1 MTTADTSRRTTTRT
15 TLLELD
21 GLAREFTGPGTTRTI
36 AVDDVTLTVEDGET
50 LALVGE
56 SGSGKTTLTRLLLG
70 LLDPTA
76 GTVRFEGHD
85 LARLSPAEM
94 RALRAGMQV
103 VLQDPYS
110 SMNPRMKVT
119 DIVAEPLV
127 THDVTYRGR
136 RARARLR
143 ERVGELLES
152 VGLPARL
159 QDRYPHEFSG
169 GQRQRVSIARALA
182 SSPRL
187 VVLDEPTSA
196 LDVSVQS
203 QVLDL
208 LVELQRQHGLTYVFV
223 SHNLAVVR
231 QIADRVAVL
240 RRGRVVECGET
251 ATVLGAPRHP
261 YTRELLAAV
270 PRPDAYRTR
279 TRTGTGTGTGG
290 GTTGV

>member
-1 MTTADTSRRTTTRT
+1 MTTAVPK
-15 TLLELD
+15 TLAKRPMLELD
-21 GLAREFTGPGTTRTI
+21 GLSKEFTGPGATTRTL

-70 LLDPTA
+70 LLDPTT

-85 LARLSPAEM
+85 LAVLSPAEL

-110 SMNPRMKVT
+110 SMNPRMRVT

-136 RARARLR
+136 RARTRLR

-169 GQRQRVSIARALA
+169 GQRQRISIARALA

-223 SHNLAVVR
+223 SHNLAVVQR
-231 QIADRVAVL
+231 IADRVAVL

-251 ATVLGAPRHP
+251 AAVLGAPRHP

-270 PRPDAYRTR
+270 PRPDAYRTG
-279 TRTGTGTGTGG
+279 TGSRTGTGNGG
-290 GTTGV
+290 GTTGE

>member
-1 MTTADTSRRTTTRT
+1 MTTAVPK
-15 TLLELD
+15 TLAKRPMLELD
-21 GLAREFTGPGTTRTI
+21 GLSKEFTGPGATRTL

-85 LARLSPAEM
+85 LAVLSAAEL

-110 SMNPRMKVT
+110 SMNPRMRVT

-169 GQRQRVSIARALA
+169 GQRQRISIARALA

-223 SHNLAVVR
+223 SHNLAVVQR
-231 QIADRVAVL
+231 IADRVAVL

-251 ATVLGAPRHP
+251 AAVLGAPRHP

-279 TRTGTGTGTGG
+279 TGSRTGTGNGG
-290 GTTGV
+290 GTTGE

>member
-1 MTTADTSRRTTTRT
+1 MTTTKTSRRTR
-15 TLLELD
+15 LLELD
-21 GLAREFTGPGTTRTI
+21 GLSKEFTGPGATRTL
-36 AVDDVTLTVEDGET
+36 AVDDVSLTVEDGET

-76 GTVRFEGHD
+76 GTVRFDGHD
-85 LARLSPAEM
+85 LATLPPAEL

-110 SMNPRMKVT
+110 SMNPRMRVT

-152 VGLPARL
+152 VGLPAGL

-169 GQRQRVSIARALA
+169 GQRQRISIARALA

-196 LDVSVQS
+196 LDVCVQS

-208 LVELQRQHGLTYVFV
+208 LAELQRRHGLTYVFV
-223 SHNLAVVR
+223 SHNLAVVQR
-231 QIADRVAVL
+231 IADRVAVL

-251 ATVLGAPRHP
+251 AAVLGAPRHP

-279 TRTGTGTGTGG
+279 TRTSPSPSPRTGTGG
-290 GTTGV
+290 GTTGG

>member
-1 MTTADTSRRTTTRT
+1 
-15 TLLELD
+15 
-21 GLAREFTGPGTTRTI
+21 
-36 AVDDVTLTVEDGET
+36 LTVEDGET

-85 LARLSPAEM
+85 LAALPPAEL

-110 SMNPRMKVT
+110 SMNPRMRVT

-127 THDVTYRGR
+127 THDATYRGR

-152 VGLPARL
+152 VGLTAGL

-169 GQRQRVSIARALA
+169 GQRQRISIARALA

-208 LVELQRQHGLTYVFV
+208 LAELQRQHGLTYVFV
-223 SHNLAVVR
+223 SHNLAVVQR
-231 QIADRVAVL
+231 IADRVAVL

-251 ATVLGAPRHP
+251 AAVLGAPRHP

-279 TRTGTGTGTGG
+279 AGNRTGTGIGG
-290 GTTGV
+290 GTTGG

>member
-1 MTTADTSRRTTTRT
+1 MTTARTRT
-15 TLLELD
+15 PAKTPLLELD
-21 GLAREFTGPGTTRTI
+21 GLSKEFTGPGASRTI
-36 AVDDVTLTVEDGET
+36 AVDDVTLTVAEGET

-76 GTVRFEGHD
+76 GTVRFDGQD
-85 LARLSPAEM
+85 LAGLSPAEL
-94 RALRAGMQV
+94 RAIRAGMQV

-127 THDVTYRGR
+127 THDAAHRGR
-136 RARARLR
+136 RARTRLR

-152 VGLPARL
+152 VGLSAGL

-169 GQRQRVSIARALA
+169 GQRQRISIARALA
-182 SSPRL
+182 PAPRL

-240 RRGRVVECGET
+240 RYGKVVECGET
-251 ATVLGAPRHP
+251 AAVLGAPRHP

-279 TRTGTGTGTGG
+279 AGTGTGTSGG
-290 GTTGV
+290 

>member
-1 MTTADTSRRTTTRT
+1 MTTTKTSRRTR
-15 TLLELD
+15 LLELD
-21 GLAREFTGPGTTRTI
+21 GLSREFTGPGATRTL
-36 AVDDVTLTVEDGET
+36 AVDNVTLTVEDGET

-76 GTVRFEGHD
+76 GTVRFDGHD
-85 LARLSPAEM
+85 LAALPPAEL

-110 SMNPRMKVT
+110 SMNPRMRVT

-127 THDVTYRGR
+127 THDATYRGR
-136 RARARLR
+136 GARARLR

-152 VGLPARL
+152 VGLTAGL

-169 GQRQRVSIARALA
+169 GQRQRISIARALA

-208 LVELQRQHGLTYVFV
+208 LAELQRQHGLTYVFV
-223 SHNLAVVR
+223 SHNLAVVQR
-231 QIADRVAVL
+231 IADRVAVL

-251 ATVLGAPRHP
+251 AAVLGAPRHP

-279 TRTGTGTGTGG
+279 AGNRTGTGIGG
-290 GTTGV
+290 GTTGG

>member
-1 MTTADTSRRTTTRT
+1 MTTAKTSRRTR
-15 TLLELD
+15 LLELD
-21 GLAREFTGPGTTRTI
+21 GLSKEFTGPGATRTL
-36 AVDDVTLTVEDGET
+36 AVDNVTLTVEDGET

-85 LARLSPAEM
+85 LAALPPAEL

-110 SMNPRMKVT
+110 SMNPRMRVT

-127 THDVTYRGR
+127 THDATYRGR

-152 VGLPARL
+152 VGLTAGL

-169 GQRQRVSIARALA
+169 GQRQRISIARALA

-208 LVELQRQHGLTYVFV
+208 LAELQRQHGLTYVFV
-223 SHNLAVVR
+223 SHNLAVVQR
-231 QIADRVAVL
+231 IADQVAVL

-251 ATVLGAPRHP
+251 AAVLGAPRHP

-279 TRTGTGTGTGG
+279 AGNRTGTGIGG
-290 GTTGV
+290 GTTGG

>member
-1 MTTADTSRRTTTRT
+1 MTTAKTSRRTR
-15 TLLELD
+15 LLELD
-21 GLAREFTGPGTTRTI
+21 GLSKEFTGPGATRTL
-36 AVDDVTLTVEDGET
+36 AVDNVTLTVEDGET
-50 LALVGE
+50 VALVGE

-76 GTVRFEGHD
+76 GTVRFDGHD
-85 LARLSPAEM
+85 LAALPPAEL

-110 SMNPRMKVT
+110 SMNPRMRVT

-127 THDVTYRGR
+127 THDATYRAR
-136 RARARLR
+136 SARARLR

-152 VGLPARL
+152 VGLTAGL

-169 GQRQRVSIARALA
+169 GQRQRISIARALA

-208 LVELQRQHGLTYVFV
+208 LTELQRQHGLTYVFV
-223 SHNLAVVR
+223 SHNLAVVQR
-231 QIADRVAVL
+231 IADRVAVL

-251 ATVLGAPRHP
+251 AAVLGAPRHP

-270 PRPDAYRTR
+270 PRPDAYRTKI
-279 TRTGTGTGTGG
+279 RTGNRTGIGG
-290 GTTGV
+290 GTTGG

>member
-1 MTTADTSRRTTTRT
+1 MTTANTSRRTR
-15 TLLELD
+15 LLELD
-21 GLAREFTGPGTTRTI
+21 GLSREFTGPGSTRTL
-36 AVDDVTLTVEDGET
+36 AVDNVTLTVEDGET

-76 GTVRFEGHD
+76 GTVRFDGHD
-85 LARLSPAEM
+85 LAALPPAEL

-110 SMNPRMKVT
+110 SMNPRMRVT

-127 THDVTYRGR
+127 THDATYRGR

-152 VGLPARL
+152 VGLTAGL

-169 GQRQRVSIARALA
+169 GQRQRISIARALA

-208 LVELQRQHGLTYVFV
+208 LAELQRQHGLTYVFV
-223 SHNLAVVR
+223 SHNLAVVQR
-231 QIADRVAVL
+231 IADRVAVL
-240 RRGRVVECGET
+240 RHGRVVECGET

-270 PRPDAYRTR
+270 PRPDAYRTK
-279 TRTGTGTGTGG
+279 TRTGNRTGIGG
-290 GTTGV
+290 GTTGG

>member
-1 MTTADTSRRTTTRT
+1 MTTTKTSRRTR
-15 TLLELD
+15 LLELD
-21 GLAREFTGPGTTRTI
+21 GLSKEFTGPGATRTL
-36 AVDDVTLTVEDGET
+36 AVDNVTLTVEDGET

-76 GTVRFEGHD
+76 GTVRFDGHD
-85 LARLSPAEM
+85 LAALPPAEL

-110 SMNPRMKVT
+110 SMNPRMRVT

-169 GQRQRVSIARALA
+169 GQRQRISIARALA

-203 QVLDL
+203 QVLEL
-208 LVELQRQHGLTYVFV
+208 LAELQRQHGLTYVFV
-223 SHNLAVVR
+223 SHNLAVVQR
-231 QIADRVAVL
+231 IADRVAVL

-251 ATVLGAPRHP
+251 TAVLGAPRHP

-279 TRTGTGTGTGG
+279 TRTGNRTGTGG
-290 GTTGV
+290 GTTGA

>member
-1 MTTADTSRRTTTRT
+1 MTTAGMKTLAKRP
-15 TLLELD
+15 LLELD
-21 GLAREFTGPGTTRTI
+21 GLSKEFSGPGATRTL
-36 AVDDVTLTVEDGET
+36 AVDNVTLTVQDGET

-56 SGSGKTTLTRLLLG
+56 SGSGKTTLTRLLLR

-85 LARLSPAEM
+85 LAGLSPAE
-94 RALRAGMQV
+94 LRAIRAGIQV

-152 VGLPARL
+152 VGLSARL
-159 QDRYPHEFSG
+159 RDRYPHEFSG

-208 LVELQRQHGLTYVFV
+208 LAELQRQHGLTYVFV
-223 SHNLAVVR
+223 SHNLAVVQR
-231 QIADRVAVL
+231 IADRVAVL

-251 ATVLGAPRHP
+251 AAVLGAPRHP

-279 TRTGTGTGTGG
+279 TGSGAGTGG
-290 GTTGV
+290 GTTGA

>member
-1 MTTADTSRRTTTRT
+1 MTTTKTSRRTR
-15 TLLELD
+15 LLELD
-21 GLAREFTGPGTTRTI
+21 GLSKEFTGPGATRTL
-36 AVDDVTLTVEDGET
+36 AVDNVTLTVEDGET

-76 GTVRFEGHD
+76 GTVRFDGHD
-85 LARLSPAEM
+85 LAALPPAEL

-110 SMNPRMKVT
+110 SMNPRMRVT

-169 GQRQRVSIARALA
+169 GQRQRISIARALA

-208 LVELQRQHGLTYVFV
+208 LAELQRQHGLTYVFV
-223 SHNLAVVR
+223 SHNLAVVQR
-231 QIADRVAVL
+231 IADRVAVL

-251 ATVLGAPRHP
+251 AAVLGAPRHP

-279 TRTGTGTGTGG
+279 TRTGNRTGTGG
-290 GTTGV
+290 GTTGA

>member
-1 MTTADTSRRTTTRT
+1 MTTTKTSRRT

-21 GLAREFTGPGTTRTI
+21 GLTKEFTGPGATRTL
-36 AVDDVTLTVEDGET
+36 AVDEVTLTVEDGET

-85 LARLSPAEM
+85 LAGLSAAEM
-94 RALRAGMQV
+94 RALRAGIQV

-136 RARARLR
+136 RARTRLR

-208 LVELQRQHGLTYVFV
+208 LAELQRQHGLTYVFV

-251 ATVLGAPRHP
+251 AAVLGAPRHP

-279 TRTGTGTGTGG
+279 TGTGARTG
-290 GTTGV
+290 GTTGA